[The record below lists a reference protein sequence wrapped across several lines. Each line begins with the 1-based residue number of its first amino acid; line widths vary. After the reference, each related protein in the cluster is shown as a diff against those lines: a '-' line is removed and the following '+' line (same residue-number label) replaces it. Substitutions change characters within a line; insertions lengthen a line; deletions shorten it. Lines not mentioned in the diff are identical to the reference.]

1 MQELINQVVDYLKG
15 IWLKRRYIIIM
26 SWLICPVGWYVVT
39 QLDDVYKSNAR
50 IFADT
55 QSILGPLL
63 EGLTVETDP
72 EMQIQLM
79 IKTLLS
85 RPNLERISRM
95 TDLDVQATT
104 PKEYELLIE
113 RLRSEISIRKT
124 GGRNENIFSISF
136 EDKNPE
142 VARSVV
148 QSALTVFIENTLGD
162 NRTDSDSAQKFLDTQ
177 IKEYEN
183 RLLASEARLTDFKQ
197 KYRDVLPSEAGGYYT
212 QLRLEK
218 EKLAEAQ
225 LELQEIEN
233 SIKSASAQLQA
244 SSTSAQQSSDKISDA
259 TSVSTSYDERIKQ
272 IEANLDGLLLRYTDK
287 HPDVAETKRLL
298 ENLNKSRK
306 KELDNYYASLE
317 ESDAGS
323 SSNLNA
329 LNINPVYQEIR
340 IKLNE
345 LHNEAASLKVRVSNY
360 QTKTSELENKIH
372 IIPEIEAELIAL
384 DRGYNITKS
393 NYEEL
398 LSRKETASLA
408 QQADETTSKINFR
421 IIDPPR
427 APTEPTGPKRLL
439 LIIAVTFA
447 GLGSGVG
454 LSFLFSQ
461 INPVVTS
468 VNQIQNTIGIPV
480 FGVVSATDN
489 LGLKKWHRR
498 KAIIFIASNA
508 ALFLLLI
515 AFVLYVLF
523 PEAIQEPLRRI
534 L

>member
-1 MQELINQVVDYLKG
+1 MQELIDQVVDYLKG
-15 IWLKRRYIIIM
+15 IWLKRRYIIVM
-26 SWLICPVGWYVVT
+26 SWLICPIGWYSVT
-39 QLDDVYKSNAR
+39 QLDDVYQSNAR
-50 IFADT
+50 VFADT

-104 PKEYELLIE
+104 PKQYEQLIE
-113 RLRSEISIRKT
+113 RLRKEINIRKT
-124 GGRNENIFSISF
+124 GGRNENIFSITF

-142 VARSVV
+142 IARGVV

-183 RLLASEARLTDFKQ
+183 RLLAAEARLTDFKQ

-218 EKLAEAQ
+218 ERLAEAQ
-225 LELQEIEN
+225 LALQEVEN
-233 SIKSASAQLQA
+233 SIKSANAQLQS
-244 SSTSAQQSSDKISDA
+244 SSTSAQQSSDKINDA

-272 IEANLDGLLLRYTDK
+272 IESSLDGLLLRYTDK

-298 ENLNKSRK
+298 DNLNKARK
-306 KELDNYYASLE
+306 EELENYYATLKE
-317 ESDAGS
+317 NDGAS

-345 LHNEAASLKVRVSNY
+345 LNNEAASLKVRVANY
-360 QTKTSELENKIH
+360 KTKTSDLENKIH

-398 LSRKETASLA
+398 LSRKETAQLA
-408 QQADETTSKINFR
+408 QQAEQTTSKINFR

-427 APTEPTGPKRLL
+427 APTEPTGPKRILL
-439 LIIAVTFA
+439 LIAVTFV
-447 GLGSGVG
+447 GLGSGIG

-468 VNQIQNTIGIPV
+468 VNQIHSTIGIPV
-480 FGVVSATDN
+480 FGIVSATDN
-489 LGLKKWHRR
+489 LGLKQWHKR
-498 KAIIFIASNA
+498 KALIFIASNV
-508 ALFLLLI
+508 FLLLI
-515 AFVLYVLF
+515 FVVFLLSVLF
-523 PEAIQEPLRRI
+523 PEVIQAPLRRI
-534 L
+534 F